1 MDNST
6 NQTCPH
12 QSHQYHFGRGGKDA
26 EHQAHQADIQ
36 TLLSQHAQLERKVEL
51 LSNGF
56 TAITTS
62 NNPEL
67 VTVLQRH
74 VYDMK
79 ARFAK
84 GRAIRSWDAVY
95 ALLFA
100 YRDQIQVTYE
110 RLENGISSL
119 ITTDQD
125 DLVEVLHAHAHA
137 VSGFVAHGKQ
147 AAAESYP
154 LSASALEKLANLP
167 HNSP

>member
-1 MDNST
+1 MNE
-6 NQTCPH
+6 TCPH

-36 TLLSQHAQLERKVEL
+36 TLLSQHNQLERRIEL

-56 TAITTS
+56 SAITTS
-62 NNPEL
+62 DNPAL
-67 VTVLQRH
+67 VRVLQRH

-100 YRDQIQVTYE
+100 YRDQIQV
-110 RLENGISSL
+110 
-119 ITTDQD
+119 
-125 DLVEVLHAHAHA
+125 EVLHTHAQA
-137 VSGFVAHGKQ
+137 VSLFVQQGKQ
-147 AAAESYP
+147 AAGESYP
-154 LSASALEKLANLP
+154 LSEKALEKLANAP
-167 HNSP
+167 HN

>member
-1 MDNST
+1 M

-12 QSHQYHFGRGGKDA
+12 KSTHYHFGRGGKDA

-36 TLLSQHAQLERKVEL
+36 SLLAQHTQLSRQVKL

-56 TAITTS
+56 SAITTS
-62 NNPEL
+62 DNPEL
-67 VTVLQRH
+67 VTILQRH
-74 VYDMK
+74 VFDMK
-79 ARFAK
+79 TRFAK

-100 YRDQIQVTYE
+100 YREQISVSYE
-110 RLENGISSL
+110 RLDNGISSVV
-119 ITTDQD
+119 TTDQA

-137 VSGFVAHGKQ
+137 VSRFVQQGKG

-154 LSASALEKLANLP
+154 LSTKALEKLNNTP
-167 HNSP
+167 HN

>member
-1 MDNST
+1 MNE
-6 NQTCPH
+6 TCPH

-36 TLLSQHAQLERKVEL
+36 TLLSQHNQLERRIEL

-56 TAITTS
+56 SAITTS
-62 NNPEL
+62 DNPAL
-67 VTVLQRH
+67 VRVLQRH

-100 YRDQIQVTYE
+100 YRDQIQVEYE
-110 RLENGISSL
+110 RLENGIRSVI
-119 ITTDQD
+119 ITEQA
-125 DLVEVLHAHAHA
+125 DLVEVLHTHAQA
-137 VSGFVAHGKQ
+137 VSLFIQQGKQ
-147 AAAESYP
+147 AAGESYP
-154 LSASALEKLANLP
+154 LSEKALEKLANTP
-167 HNSP
+167 HN

>member
-1 MDNST
+1 MS
-6 NQTCPH
+6 QTCPH
-12 QSHQYHFGRGGKDA
+12 QTTHYHFGRGGKDA

-36 TLLSQHAQLERKVEL
+36 FLLSEHSLLHREVTLLDK
-51 LSNGF
+51 GF
-56 TAITTS
+56 SAITTS
-62 NNPEL
+62 QNAE
-67 VTVLQRH
+67 VVSILQRH

-100 YRDQIQVTYE
+100 YRDQIQVNYE
-110 RLENGISSL
+110 RLENGIRSVV
-119 ITTDQD
+119 TTDD
-125 DLVEVLHAHAHA
+125 TDLVEVLQAHAHA

-154 LSASALEKLANLP
+154 LSEKALEKLANTP
-167 HNSP
+167 HN